1 MVASLGVGV
10 SFAVN
15 GQKHILDPGLQP
27 STTLYDF
34 LRGRTTYTASV
45 PDPEALQTPILASA
59 MPVLHVSIGMPV
71 SPFLTLVILY
81 CITASLFVQGT
92 KSGCGEGGCGSCSVE
107 VYQYHPSSGDRRVHP
122 NSLMLSSALPA
133 MGDINQPHH

>member
-1 MVASLGVGV
+1 MPSQAIMVASLGVGV

-34 LRGRTTYTASV
+34 LRGRTTYTVSLS
-45 PDPEALQTPILASA
+45 DPEVVQTPVRASA
-59 MPVLHVSIGMPV
+59 MPDLHVSMGMSVV
-71 SPFLTLVILY
+71 SFVTLPEAQYIQPLWN
-81 CITASLFVQGT
+81 FQGT

-107 VYQYHPSSGDRRVHP
+107 VYQYSPSSGDVRV
-122 NSLMLSSALPA
+122 
-133 MGDINQPHH
+133 

>member
-1 MVASLGVGV
+1 MVASLGSGV

-34 LRGRTTYTASV
+34 LRGRTTYTVSFSY
-45 PDPEALQTPILASA
+45 PEAVQRPVRASTL
-59 MPVLHVSIGMPV
+59 PLLHVSMGMPV
-71 SPFLTLVILY
+71 VPFVTLSKLHDIYGL
-81 CITASLFVQGT
+81 CKFQGT

-107 VYQYHPSSGDRRVHP
+107 VYQYNPSSGDLRV
-122 NSLMLSSALPA
+122 
-133 MGDINQPHH
+133 